1 MTKKPKVEP
10 ISQPASSIIFQVHRA
25 GLLGRSRGSP
35 DLPRPHPHLQDQ
47 VRRRRPDH
55 PRPRLPQVGL
65 PRRPLHRGPLL
76 ARPAAQD
83 GRHFPSTATAGSVHK
98 QTMTYIPAAQLK
110 IQKSATS
117 HEFSK
122 QTILLTFS
130 SSKKLYCC
138 WIGEAMTWP
147 IFPAG
152 SSIQQRS
159 WHSSNRNSSKTK
171 CYLHALHFSSLL
183 HG

>member
-1 MTKKPKVEP
+1 MEEW
-10 ISQPASSIIFQVHRA
+10 VHVQMGGAPRA
-25 GLLGRSRGSP
+25 HDAVQRWVQGVQQEIAGRVVLRGCP
-35 DLPRPHPHLQDQ
+35 WEEGG
-47 VRRRRPDH
+47 RRRRGAAQMMWGLK
-55 PRPRLPQVGL
+55 RPPA
-65 PRRPLHRGPLL
+65 RRPELDHATKSRN
-76 ARPAAQD
+76 AAQ
-83 GRHFPSTATAGSVHK
+83 A
-98 QTMTYIPAAQLK
+98 QTMTLIPAAQLK

-171 CYLHALHFSSLL
+171 CYLHALHFS
-183 HG
+183 